1 MLRLTKWLRYSGAS
15 VTITVNPFHWQWIPR
30 AYKENNLEWP
40 EGMRQSYRAWWLFLS
55 IEFWIDNGEW

>member
-1 MLRLTKWLRYSGAS
+1 MKWLRYSGAS

-55 IEFWIDNGEW
+55 IEF